1 MNSSQSARNISA
13 MFSELW
19 RAKWAFVCTWIIVGA
34 GTFAATYL
42 WPCKWKAQTEF
53 VPEYNLQERRAL
65 QQVAWDLGIDAALNT
80 SATVIQPIHY
90 AGMIEDREFLR
101 ELGERPVRD
110 SKGEMKP
117 IIEHYNKRLKSP
129 EQVWGRMSKMIS
141 GKLIRKENSC
151 LITAIAEDPVV
162 AAGVANIC
170 REQLAIH
177 IAQNQQQVRERNL
190 KCYAEL
196 AETNQTARTLYE
208 MSEIDAQNHQPVFAV
223 IRSANAPVRPESP
236 RRLMITVVALMLTT
250 LVVMCWAWRKRIPD
264 WL

>member
-65 QQVAWDLGIDAALNT
+65 QQVAWDLGIDATLNT

-101 ELGERPVRD
+101 DGVPHRRVWVVR
-110 SKGEMKP
+110 KGGM
-117 IIEHYNKRLKSP
+117 
-129 EQVWGRMSKMIS
+129 
-141 GKLIRKENSC
+141 
-151 LITAIAEDPVV
+151 A
-162 AAGVANIC
+162 
-170 REQLAIH
+170 
-177 IAQNQQQVRERNL
+177 
-190 KCYAEL
+190 
-196 AETNQTARTLYE
+196 
-208 MSEIDAQNHQPVFAV
+208 
-223 IRSANAPVRPESP
+223 
-236 RRLMITVVALMLTT
+236 
-250 LVVMCWAWRKRIPD
+250 
-264 WL
+264 